1 MALGPRMPQRR
12 SLSHPWMSLGGGGE
26 GNRICHAQ
34 ICHSDMTI
42 ILSWRQVRKSRH
54 RMSSL
59 ASPIFLKTEH
69 NSPHQGVLL
78 STTSR
83 IRKGI
88 TVSLAELSWPATQQ
102 TLLPSP
108 YLPLLS
114 SYICL
119 PTICHLRSSKSF
131 SFVFSLLYKIIVLHL
146 LSCYHEVK
154 VKSPS
159 RVRLFATLGTV

>member
-1 MALGPRMPQRR
+1 MWGKVIYDTSRLDPWSLSVTFHTLFPHLPINMKDLPENFMALGPRMPQRM
-12 SLSHPWMSLGGGGE
+12 SLSHPWMSLGGVGE

-78 STTSR
+78 STTSH

-119 PTICHLRSSKSF
+119 P
-131 SFVFSLLYKIIVLHL
+131 
-146 LSCYHEVK
+146 
-154 VKSPS
+154 P
-159 RVRLFATLGTV
+159 FAI